1 MSYEAL
7 QIFTHVISYKNRTWL
22 GAGAVRGLNK
32 EDTQMRRSFW
42 KNLSDDADQDGKADQ
57 GQFWLT
63 LPEGGA

>member
-32 EDTQMRRSFW
+32 EDTQMRRSF
-42 KNLSDDADQDGKADQ
+42 
-57 GQFWLT
+57 
-63 LPEGGA
+63 